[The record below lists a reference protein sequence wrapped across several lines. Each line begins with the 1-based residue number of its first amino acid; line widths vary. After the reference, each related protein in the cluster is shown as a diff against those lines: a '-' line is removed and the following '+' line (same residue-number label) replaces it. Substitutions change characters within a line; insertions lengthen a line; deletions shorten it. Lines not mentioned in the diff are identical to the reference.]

1 MVTNIMA
8 PSSEEHKLVYTLEIL
23 TRITILIISQLP
35 SQVSVI
41 LVDF

>member
-1 MVTNIMA
+1 MVTVIKA
-8 PSSEEHKLVYTLEIL
+8 PSSEEQARVYLGDTL
-23 TRITILIISQLP
+23 TQITILIISQLP